1 MTNSKR
7 LFLKCKGLYDT
18 IVVRITKKE
27 YGSAVPLSGERL
39 NIFSYE
45 SSCLIQLI
53 ILKKCVQFSLLAI
66 GNTSI
71 W

>member
-18 IVVRITKKE
+18 IVVRIIKKE

-39 NIFSYE
+39 NIFSY
-45 SSCLIQLI
+45 
-53 ILKKCVQFSLLAI
+53 
-66 GNTSI
+66 
-71 W
+71 